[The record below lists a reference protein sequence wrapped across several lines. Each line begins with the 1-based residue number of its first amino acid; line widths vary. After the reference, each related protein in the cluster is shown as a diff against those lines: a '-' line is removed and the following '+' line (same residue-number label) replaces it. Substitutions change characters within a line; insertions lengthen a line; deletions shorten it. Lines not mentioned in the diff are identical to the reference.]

1 MSYSFLLCVN
11 VLYIVMLSLVFPEES
26 QKNSISVSSG
36 PFTVIICYHSH
47 FILFRFYIYF
57 FLSSRFTPAPKTT
70 LRNLKKSGWQIYL
83 QVKLTN
89 FNFWQLQSIQLT
101 LLDMIGSFIVFLT
114 IVNCVNWLRC
124 LDTIDNKPKR
134 GNNMAFAPVETSFKD
149 NFQNPFRFP
158 FVFKSYIC

>member
-1 MSYSFLLCVN
+1 MFFRKNHRKIRYQSHPDLLPLSF
-11 VLYIVMLSLVFPEES
+11 
-26 QKNSISVSSG
+26 
-36 PFTVIICYHSH
+36 VIISH

-70 LRNLKKSGWQIYL
+70 LRNFKKSGWQIYL

-89 FNFWQLQSIQLT
+89 FNFWHLQSIQLT

-134 GNNMAFAPVETSFKD
+134 GNNMAFAPVVTSFKD
-149 NFQNPFRFP
+149 YFQNPFRFP
-158 FVFKSYIC
+158 FVFKSCIC

>member
-1 MSYSFLLCVN
+1 MADK
-11 VLYIVMLSLVFPEES
+11 YIYKLSLP
-26 QKNSISVSSG
+26 ISTFDTS
-36 PFTVIICYHSH
+36 
-47 FILFRFYIYF
+47 
-57 FLSSRFTPAPKTT
+57 K
-70 LRNLKKSGWQIYL
+70 
-83 QVKLTN
+83 
-89 FNFWQLQSIQLT
+89 SIQLT